1 MNLFFKKK
9 KHTYNTW
16 TSFLIEKNSLD
27 LQQIKVTDTN
37 YYTRMFEKEK
47 WFGWSSGALNLLS
60 CS

>member
-1 MNLFFKKK
+1 MNLFLKKK

-47 WFGWSSGALNLLS
+47 W
-60 CS
+60 